1 MCMECHS
8 YPHRSGCPNE
18 PETEREILGY
28 CGYCDEPIYEGQ
40 WIYEIGAENY
50 HDGCALKGLDVH
62 DVFEML
68 GITPERAEVG

>member
-8 YPHRSGCPNE
+8 YPHRPGCPNA
-18 PETEREILGY
+18 PEAEREILGY

-40 WIYEIGAENY
+40 WIYEIGAEYY